1 MAVNEETG
9 KNATLTFL
17 REEWKMNDND
27 MESLEFFV
35 DEYYIP
41 EVVACLSK
49 ICRLKAD
56 DLRGTDKEVAM
67 KFEMYSDILNKARE
81 EIDTVN

>member
-1 MAVNEETG
+1 
-9 KNATLTFL
+9 
-17 REEWKMNDND
+17 MNDND
-27 MESLEFFV
+27 LESLEFFV

-41 EVVACLSK
+41 EVVASLSK

-56 DLRGTDKEVAM
+56 DLRGTDKEVAS
-67 KFEMYSDILNKARE
+67 KFETYSDILNKAHA

>member
-1 MAVNEETG
+1 VRSG
-9 KNATLTFL
+9 
-17 REEWKMNDND
+17 KMNDND
-27 MESLEFFV
+27 LESLEFFV

-41 EVVACLSK
+41 EVVASLSK

-56 DLRGTDKEVAM
+56 DLRGTDKEVAN
-67 KFEMYSDILNKARE
+67 KFDMYSDILNKAHA